1 MTFQDIPQDAAYVE
15 AVRWAASEKL
25 MSGVGSGMFCPD
37 GAITREQMAVILYR
51 YAESLGMDV
60 SVGEDT
66 NILSYSD
73 FTDRS
78 DWAVSALQ
86 WALGSGVLDDAQ
98 GNLNARA
105 AVTRMEIAETLE
117 RFDSVRISANLL
129 NSWTENAKPKAALTE
144 YMAAITDKRSETY
157 IPKEDRIAVFD
168 LDGTLMC
175 ETYPRCFE
183 YMVFV
188 DYALNNPDYR
198 PTDEVKAVAQEI
210 VDTRWQEKPSGIS
223 TRQAAAAAVA
233 YKGMTPAELEAYVAK
248 FMSSDAEG
256 FIGLKRGEAFYAPM
270 VELMK
275 FLEANDF
282 TVYIVTA
289 TERNIVRALVRD
301 TLGIP
306 AARVIGTEYG
316 YTATGQGDI
325 ADADYTFRS
334 TDKVVFD
341 GNYYGENAKM
351 SKVDAIVRE
360 IGQQPVLAFG
370 NSSGDVAMCE
380 YVVTNNPHNALSY
393 IVLAD
398 DEAREWGDTAGA
410 QKKIADYSALGIGTI
425 SMRDDFATIYGN
437 GVEKD
442 TSAPSR

>member
-1 MTFQDIPQDAAYVE
+1 MKSTKRGIFCVILTLTLCLSTIPVQAANPTDTAAVTRTAFASALWDHEGNPTVKYALTFQDVPQDAAYVE

-25 MSGVGSGMFCPD
+25 MSGVGSGMFYPD

-86 WALGSGVLDDAQ
+86 WALGSGVLDDVQ

-105 AVTRMEIAETLE
+105 AVTRTEIAETLE

-157 IPKEDRIAVFD
+157 IPKENRIAVFD

-198 PTDEVKAVAQEI
+198 PIDEVKTVAQEI
-210 VDTRWQEKPSGIS
+210 VNTMWQEKPSGIS

-233 YKGMTPAELEAYVAK
+233 YKGMTPAELESCA
-248 FMSSDAEG
+248 SP
-256 FIGLKRGEAFYAPM
+256 L
-270 VELMK
+270 
-275 FLEANDF
+275 
-282 TVYIVTA
+282 
-289 TERNIVRALVRD
+289 
-301 TLGIP
+301 
-306 AARVIGTEYG
+306 
-316 YTATGQGDI
+316 
-325 ADADYTFRS
+325 
-334 TDKVVFD
+334 
-341 GNYYGENAKM
+341 
-351 SKVDAIVRE
+351 
-360 IGQQPVLAFG
+360 
-370 NSSGDVAMCE
+370 
-380 YVVTNNPHNALSY
+380 
-393 IVLAD
+393 
-398 DEAREWGDTAGA
+398 
-410 QKKIADYSALGIGTI
+410 
-425 SMRDDFATIYGN
+425 
-437 GVEKD
+437 
-442 TSAPSR
+442 